1 MYIAIF
7 PNADWTLVVFLTMLG
22 MNNKIIYVCLIWS
35 LVKINSFLIF
45 SGKST
50 TGVANAMIPAFTSF
64 QYPPT
69 LRTRAMG
76 MTNFSAGFALISV
89 PYIWLLVS
97 IQIVLQ
103 WIWTFFFFNKNDNL
117 NSQKYIVNYLPPL
130 LLGSCGLI
138 GALVLFFIDDRT
150 AIILAAERKPQS
162 KHRDSQQHLGK

>member
-1 MYIAIF
+1 MFHVHAVFRSFQVYAGIFEALAIIISIFTVTKFGIQKNIFYNILISGLSLMYIAVF
-7 PNADWTLVVFLTMLG
+7 PNADWTVVVFLTMLG
-22 MNNKIIYVCLIWS
+22 MKKKMSACLERSWPKKHDFMNYFDI
-35 LVKINSFLIF
+35 

-97 IQIVLQ
+97 
-103 WIWTFFFFNKNDNL
+103 KN
-117 NSQKYIVNYLPPL
+117 
-130 LLGSCGLI
+130 
-138 GALVLFFIDDRT
+138 
-150 AIILAAERKPQS
+150 
-162 KHRDSQQHLGK
+162 